1 MVRRIRTSAL
11 KALLAGAAPLG
22 AWALL
27 ELPLQANTKE
37 LPYPTLDELRE
48 IQLATLDC
56 GRENQSSFCDRAR
69 SMADPLMDNPK
80 LAASCKDAVWS
91 ILQQAK
97 VATQNSYE
105 RRDQLNKASSELL
118 VFCKK
123 QSGSVLGNTTDN
135 LKGEKKS
142 RFGLIQNQNQ

>member
-22 AWALL
+22 AWVLL

-48 IQLATLDC
+48 IQLAALDC

>member
-11 KALLAGAAPLG
+11 TALLAGAIPLI
-22 AWALL
+22 AIALL
-27 ELPLQANTKE
+27 ELPIRANTKE

-48 IQLATLDC
+48 IQLAALDC
-56 GRENQSSFCDRAR
+56 GRENQSSFCDKAR
-69 SMADPLMDNPK
+69 RLADPLMDHPK
-80 LAASCKDAVWS
+80 LAASCKDAAWA

-97 VATQNSYE
+97 VASQNSYE
-105 RRDQLNKASSELL
+105 RREQLNKSSSELL

-123 QSGSVLGNTTDN
+123 QSGSVLGNTDD

-142 RFGLIQNQNQ
+142 RFGLIQNQSQ

>member
-1 MVRRIRTSAL
+1 MARRIRTSAL
-11 KALLAGAAPLG
+11 TALLAGAAPLV
-22 AWALL
+22 ALALL

-37 LPYPTLDELRE
+37 LPYPTIDELRE
-48 IQLATLDC
+48 IQLAALDC
-56 GRENQSSFCDRAR
+56 GRENQSSSCDKAR
-69 SMADPLMDNPK
+69 RMADPLMDHPK
-80 LAASCKDAVWS
+80 LAASCKDAAWA

-97 VATQNSYE
+97 VAAQNSYE
-105 RRDQLNKASSELL
+105 RREQLNKASSDLL

-123 QSGSVLGNTTDN
+123 QSGSVLGNTDE

>member
-11 KALLAGAAPLG
+11 TALLAGATPLV
-22 AWALL
+22 ALVLL

-37 LPYPTLDELRE
+37 LPYPTLDALRE
-48 IQLATLDC
+48 IQVAALDC
-56 GRENQSSFCDRAR
+56 GRENQSSFCDKAR
-69 SMADPLMDNPK
+69 SMADPLMDHPK

-97 VATQNSYE
+97 VASPNSYE
-105 RRDQLNKASSELL
+105 RREQLNKASSDLL
-118 VFCKK
+118 VFCKQ
-123 QSGSVLGNTTDN
+123 QSGSVLGNTDD

>member
-11 KALLAGAAPLG
+11 TALLAGAIPLI
-22 AWALL
+22 AIALL
-27 ELPLQANTKE
+27 ELPIRANTKE

-48 IQLATLDC
+48 IQLAALDC
-56 GRENQSSFCDRAR
+56 GRENQSSFCDKAR
-69 SMADPLMDNPK
+69 RMADPLMDNPK

-97 VATQNSYE
+97 VAPQNSYE
-105 RRDQLNKASSELL
+105 RRDQLNKSSSELL

-123 QSGSVLGNTTDN
+123 QSGSVLGNTDD

>member
-11 KALLAGAAPLG
+11 TALLAGAIPLI
-22 AWALL
+22 AIALL
-27 ELPLQANTKE
+27 ELPIRANTKE

-48 IQLATLDC
+48 IQLAALDC
-56 GRENQSSFCDRAR
+56 GRENQSSFCDKAR
-69 SMADPLMDNPK
+69 RMADPLMDNPK

-123 QSGSVLGNTTDN
+123 QSGSVLGNTDD

>member
-11 KALLAGAAPLG
+11 TALLAGAIPLI
-22 AWALL
+22 AIALL
-27 ELPLQANTKE
+27 ELPIRANTKE

-48 IQLATLDC
+48 IQLAALDC
-56 GRENQSSFCDRAR
+56 GRENQSSFCDKAR
-69 SMADPLMDNPK
+69 RMADPLMDNPK

-97 VATQNSYE
+97 VASQNSYE
-105 RRDQLNKASSELL
+105 RRDQLNKSSSELL

-123 QSGSVLGNTTDN
+123 QSGSVLGNTDD

>member
-11 KALLAGAAPLG
+11 TALLAGAAPLM
-22 AWALL
+22 ALASL

-48 IQLATLDC
+48 IQLAALDC
-56 GRENQSSFCDRAR
+56 GRENQTSFCDKAR
-69 SMADPLMDNPK
+69 RMADPLMDNPK

-97 VATQNSYE
+97 VAPQNSYE
-105 RRDQLNKASSELL
+105 RRDQLNKSSSELL

-123 QSGSVLGNTTDN
+123 QSGSVLGNTDD

>member
-1 MVRRIRTSAL
+1 MVSRIRTSVL
-11 KALLAGAAPLG
+11 TALLAGAAPLVTL
-22 AWALL
+22 ALL

-48 IQLATLDC
+48 IQLAALDC
-56 GRENQSSFCDRAR
+56 GRENQSSFCDKAR
-69 SMADPLMDNPK
+69 RLADPLMDHPK
-80 LAASCKDAVWS
+80 LAASCKDAAWA

-97 VATQNSYE
+97 VASQNSYE
-105 RRDQLNKASSELL
+105 RREQLNKSSSELL

-123 QSGSVLGNTTDN
+123 QSGSVLGNTDD

>member
-11 KALLAGAAPLG
+11 TALLAGSIPLI
-22 AWALL
+22 AIALL
-27 ELPLQANTKE
+27 ELPIRANTKE

-48 IQLATLDC
+48 IQLAALDC
-56 GRENQSSFCDRAR
+56 GRENQSSFCDKAR
-69 SMADPLMDNPK
+69 RMADPLMDNPK

-123 QSGSVLGNTTDN
+123 QSGSVLGNTDD

>member
-11 KALLAGAAPLG
+11 KALLAGAAPLV
-22 AWALL
+22 ALALL

-48 IQLATLDC
+48 IQLAALDC
-56 GRENQSSFCDRAR
+56 GRENQSSFCDKAR
-69 SMADPLMDNPK
+69 RMADPLMDNPK

-97 VATQNSYE
+97 VAPQNSYE
-105 RRDQLNKASSELL
+105 RRDHLNKSSSELL

-123 QSGSVLGNTTDN
+123 QSGSVLGNTDD

>member
-11 KALLAGAAPLG
+11 TALLAGATPLV
-22 AWALL
+22 ALVLL

-37 LPYPTLDELRE
+37 LPYPTLDALRE
-48 IQLATLDC
+48 IQVAALDC
-56 GRENQSSFCDRAR
+56 GRENQSSFCDKAR
-69 SMADPLMDNPK
+69 SMADPLMDHPK

-97 VATQNSYE
+97 VASPNSYE
-105 RRDQLNKASSELL
+105 RREQLNKASSDLL
-118 VFCKK
+118 VFCKQ
-123 QSGSVLGNTTDN
+123 QSGSVLGNTDD

-142 RFGLIQNQNQ
+142 RFGLIQNQSQ

>member
-11 KALLAGAAPLG
+11 TALLAGATPLVG
-22 AWALL
+22 LALK
-27 ELPLQANTKE
+27 ELPNQANTKD

-48 IQLATLDC
+48 IQLAALDC
-56 GRENQSSFCDRAR
+56 GRENQSSFCDKAR
-69 SMADPLMDNPK
+69 SMADPLMDHPK

-97 VATQNSYE
+97 VVSQNSYE
-105 RRDQLNKASSELL
+105 RREQLNKASSELL

-123 QSGSVLGNTTDN
+123 QSGSVLGNTDD

-142 RFGLIQNQNQ
+142 RFGLIQNQSQ